1 VRGSSLGLGEPKSQP
16 SSNQLCHLSGGLA
29 GLQLYG
35 VPAMRNFADYHTHTG
50 SNPNKFFKSTLFK
63 TKRMLLGL
71 NCLDPGQTQSVHTHA
86 DQDKFYFVV
95 DGEGEFQVGEETRKC
110 GPGLVVWVPA
120 GAKHGVTNT
129 RTHALV
135 LLVGIAPAPG
145 K

>member
-1 VRGSSLGLGEPKSQP
+1 
-16 SSNQLCHLSGGLA
+16 
-29 GLQLYG
+29 
-35 VPAMRNFADYHTHTG
+35 MTNFADYQTHTG
-50 SNPNKFFKSTLFK
+50 SNPNKFFKSTLFQSQ
-63 TKRMLLGL
+63 RMLLGL

-129 RTHALV
+129 RTHLLV

>member
-1 VRGSSLGLGEPKSQP
+1 
-16 SSNQLCHLSGGLA
+16 
-29 GLQLYG
+29 
-35 VPAMRNFADYHTHTG
+35 MTNFADYQTHTG
-50 SNPNKFFKSTLFK
+50 SNPNKFFKSTLFQSQ
-63 TKRMLLGL
+63 RMLLGL

-110 GPGLVVWVPA
+110 GRGLVVWVPA

-129 RTHALV
+129 RTHPLV